1 MPMQHE
7 LDHFRQFP
15 DEAAIIEPFLTLFD
29 LTWARRM
36 RHYNTDLSVYF
47 AKPKQITTDSFGFE
61 QELVIFL
68 TGYSKMQPRVMQ
80 AIHRVMS
87 EDGPIGRV
95 DPSVYFLISADQG
108 GRDWTEN
115 YMYQHPQ
122 HSTPVVLTTTALNRL
137 SNNAWAFRN
146 LIGEQLYFRDLFD
159 YQLPIHNELHFFG
172 RQALTVE
179 IIDSVRKGR
188 NTGLFGLRKTGK
200 TSVLQKVKRTLTT
213 TKLAHVLFYDCKLP
227 ATRGLT
233 SNEFLLKLVADLF
246 QSAGRSADKS
256 LADLHPSEAFVRC
269 CAQISKKRPVC
280 IMFDEIEYISPLTRL
295 DGHWKADFIP
305 FWQTLWAAQ
314 SQPTRLSLIIAGV
327 NPTVAEVDSFNGVQ
341 NPMFGI
347 IKPTYIRG
355 LEDDALRN
363 MIEFF
368 GSRMGLNFTKNAIKY
383 LLAQYGGHPLLTRL
397 ACSYVHSSVAT
408 QRLERP
414 TPITEKM
421 IKRDEELRDAELTFY
436 CRHIVSEL
444 KDFYTTEYEMLEM
457 LSA

>member
-1 MPMQHE
+1 M
-7 LDHFRQFP
+7 
-15 DEAAIIEPFLTLFD
+15 
-29 LTWARRM
+29 
-36 RHYNTDLSVYF
+36 
-47 AKPKQITTDSFGFE
+47 
-61 QELVIFL
+61 
-68 TGYSKMQPRVMQ
+68 
-80 AIHRVMS
+80 
-87 EDGPIGRV
+87 
-95 DPSVYFLISADQG
+95 
-108 GRDWTEN
+108 
-115 YMYQHPQ
+115 
-122 HSTPVVLTTTALNRL
+122 
-137 SNNAWAFRN
+137 
-146 LIGEQLYFRDLFD
+146 
-159 YQLPIHNELHFFG
+159 
-172 RQALTVE
+172 
-179 IIDSVRKGR
+179 
-188 NTGLFGLRKTGK
+188 
-200 TSVLQKVKRTLTT
+200 
-213 TKLAHVLFYDCKLP
+213 
-227 ATRGLT
+227 
-233 SNEFLLKLVADLF
+233 
-246 QSAGRSADKS
+246 
-256 LADLHPSEAFVRC
+256 
-269 CAQISKKRPVC
+269 
-280 IMFDEIEYISPLTRL
+280 